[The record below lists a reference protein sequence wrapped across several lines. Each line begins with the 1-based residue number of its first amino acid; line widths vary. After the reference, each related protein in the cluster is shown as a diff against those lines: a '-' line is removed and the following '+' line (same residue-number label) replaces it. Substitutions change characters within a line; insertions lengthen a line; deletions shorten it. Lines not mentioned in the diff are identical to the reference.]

1 VSDAR
6 LRELQKAWQETGEVS
21 AEVAFVREAL
31 RLGHLTPVHLR
42 AAAHLGHEVSR
53 EFLGPEDLPPEP
65 EARESRT
72 DIATRW
78 ASLLLELLQAFDSE
92 EDGTGTRKR
101 RARFFADL
109 AERVAGSNSELSTK
123 IGVAKAACLE
133 GRAPDNADLLRILDL
148 LTQSSVREELGD
160 LSVVTRRLLELAD
173 YGSVG
178 HAWHDSTTRQLA
190 ARGMVAVKRL
200 VLGAPSPQDLELA
213 RRARER
219 LETQRYETDSRWGS
233 YLKGLT
239 VLYVELADHELR
251 DRHPEWGK
259 WLRWTRSRV
268 EPTGAESQ
276 VYFCACAEYL
286 ADVIQTA
293 SRLRDLESIQD
304 CLADALLPLLL
315 RRGQD
320 PILETP
326 LPWSSDPPGP
336 E

>member
-1 VSDAR
+1 MSDAR
-6 LRELQKAWQETGEVS
+6 LRQLEKVWQETGEVS

-53 EFLGPEDLPPEP
+53 ELLDPEDLPAQPEG
-65 EARESRT
+65 RESRT
-72 DIATRW
+72 DAATRW
-78 ASLLLELLQAFDSE
+78 ASRLLELLQAFDSE

-101 RARFFADL
+101 RAKFFADL
-109 AERVAGSNSELSTK
+109 ADRVAGLDAELSSK
-123 IGVAKAACLE
+123 IEVAQAACLE
-133 GRAPDNADLLRILDL
+133 GRAPDNTDLLRVLDL
-148 LTQSSVREELGD
+148 LTRDAVRQEVGD
-160 LSVVTRRLLELAD
+160 LSLVTRRLLELAD

-200 VLGAPSPQDLELA
+200 VLGPPSPRDLDLA
-213 RRARER
+213 RQARKR
-219 LETQRYETDSRWGS
+219 LESLRYDEDSLWGS
-233 YLKGLT
+233 YLRGLT
-239 VLYVELADHELR
+239 VLYVALADHELR
-251 DRHPEWGK
+251 GQHPEWGK
-259 WLRWTRSRV
+259 WLRWTRHSV
-268 EPTGAESQ
+268 EATGAEAQ

-293 SRLRDLESIQD
+293 SRIRDLESIQE

-320 PILETP
+320 PVLQSP
-326 LPWSSDPPGP
+326 LPWTVT
-336 E
+336 